1 MPGATL
7 VVKEFAETNANVAG
21 LLKGLR
27 QSHDARQRF
36 TKMRLEI
43 PNAQRI
49 GPAAGEDGSARGIA
63 DRLLAIG
70 ALEDDAT
77 PREGI
82 EVRRL
87 HLGMAVAAEVGPEI
101 VGGDQEHVGPRGGS
115 SGGPKNDGQSK
126 EREEGE
132 TEHGEG
138 EDRGYFCRRVRSAST
153 ATVKASAAA

>member
-1 MPGATL
+1 
-7 VVKEFAETNANVAG
+7 
-21 LLKGLR
+21 
-27 QSHDARQRF
+27 
-36 TKMRLEI
+36 MRLEV
-43 PNAQRI
+43 PHPQRV
-49 GPAAGEDGSARGIA
+49 GPAAGQNGGARGIA
-63 DRLLAIG
+63 DRLLAVG
-70 ALEDDAT
+70 ALKDDAT
-77 PREGI
+77 ASERI
-82 EVRRL
+82 EMRRL
-87 HLGMAVAAEVGPEI
+87 HLGMAVTPEVGPEI

>member
-101 VGGDQEHVGPRGGS
+101 VGGDEENAWPHGGGD
-115 SGGPKNDGQSK
+115 GGDRRAANNEPNKCK
-126 EREEGE
+126 ERETNCGHEKCGN
-132 TEHGEG
+132 
-138 EDRGYFCRRVRSAST
+138 YF
-153 ATVKASAAA
+153 